1 VTVANTAI
9 DAKCFGVRRYAAA
22 VQKVPLISPGRR
34 PIKASDSNRTE
45 TAEPRTRL
53 REKRGKSELKKGDDL
68 MKTTMKSKRRSAAL
82 LSILCAGLVAMFLG
96 GCADTPYV
104 AYGPGY
110 YPTGYYTGYTYDYNA
125 YPYSY
130 YGPAYDT
137 TVVRSGVRYNDAYGP
152 RYYRTRT
159 VYGDWY

>member
-1 VTVANTAI
+1 
-9 DAKCFGVRRYAAA
+9 
-22 VQKVPLISPGRR
+22 
-34 PIKASDSNRTE
+34 
-45 TAEPRTRL
+45 
-53 REKRGKSELKKGDDL
+53 
-68 MKTTMKSKRRSAAL
+68 MKTTMKSKRRIPVL
-82 LSILCAGLVAMFLG
+82 LSILCAGLVATFLG

-137 TVVRSGVRYNDAYGP
+137 TVVRSGVQYNDAYGP
-152 RYYRTRT
+152 RYYRART
-159 VYGDWY
+159 VYGDWYEFATRGWLTHRCTATRSADAPMRFNF

>member
-1 VTVANTAI
+1 
-9 DAKCFGVRRYAAA
+9 
-22 VQKVPLISPGRR
+22 
-34 PIKASDSNRTE
+34 
-45 TAEPRTRL
+45 
-53 REKRGKSELKKGDDL
+53 
-68 MKTTMKSKRRSAAL
+68 MKTTTKSKRRIPVL
-82 LSILCAGLVAMFLG
+82 LSILCACVVTAFLG
-96 GCADTPYV
+96 GCAESPYV

-110 YPTGYYTGYTYDYNA
+110 YPTGYSGYSYYNG

-137 TVVRSGVRYNDAYGP
+137 TVRSGTIYNDAYGP